1 MIVSRVVDVKVDNGK
16 LGNEVRQEMEGAI
29 MKEL

>member
-1 MIVSRVVDVKVDNGK
+1 MIVSRVVDVKVDNCKPGS
-16 LGNEVRQEMEGAI
+16 EVRQEMEGAI